1 MNKHH
6 IADMTADPVL
16 LEVFWSRLGSI
27 VTEQAVNIIRT
38 SFSPLVR
45 EAGDIATALF
55 DRRGRML
62 AHGLTGTPGH
72 LIPMTRTI
80 LEFLAEYPTET
91 LKEGDVFITNDPW
104 KTTGHFFDI
113 TVASPIFDHGRL
125 IGFAASTAHH
135 ADIGGT
141 GFGASANDVFEEGLF
156 IPVCKS
162 QEAGVRNE
170 TLFKLIR
177 ANVREPD
184 AVVGDLDAQ
193 NAANEA
199 AGKAMRDLVHEYGIS
214 DLDAVVEEIFARSRT
229 AARAALREVPNGDY
243 TSVLHLDGYNEPIKV
258 VLTLKVRDEEIEAD
272 FTGTSAQVRKGINV
286 CENYTFGYVA
296 FALRCA
302 IGREIPHNF
311 GSLSTFKIKAEPG
324 SIVSCTF
331 PSPVA
336 ARHLVGQM
344 IPGLVLQT
352 FAQAAPRKI
361 MADGAGSV
369 WGVTLNGQNKDDRPY
384 AAVALIAGGIGA
396 RAGKDGL
403 STMQYPTGTRCVPIE
418 VLELEA
424 PFVYH
429 GKELLTDSGG
439 AGKYRGGLGQRV
451 ALEILPDGK
460 SCVVNLVCDK
470 TKVGPQ
476 GLFDGKAGR
485 IGSTFGAGGAPIHPK
500 QRIIVEDK
508 QFLVLE
514 TPGGGGY
521 GNPLERD
528 RSAVKRDLDLGYISE
543 DAARKIYG
551 FHPA

>member
-1 MNKHH
+1 
-6 IADMTADPVL
+6 MTVNQDNSLDSDPVL
-16 LEVFWSRLGSI
+16 LEIFWNRLSSL

-55 DRRGRML
+55 DRKGRML
-62 AHGLTGTPGH
+62 AHGQTGTPGH
-72 LIPMTRTI
+72 LIPMTRTV
-80 LEFLAEYPTET
+80 LEFLAEFPIAT
-91 LKEGDVFITNDPW
+91 LKPGDVFITNDPW

-113 TVASPIFDHGRL
+113 TVASPIFDGGTL

-156 IPVCKS
+156 IPVCKMYD
-162 QEAGVRNE
+162 AGVRND
-170 TLFKLIR
+170 TLFRLIR

-199 AGKAMRDLVHEYGIS
+199 AGRAMRELIHEYAIR
-214 DLDAVVEEIFARSRT
+214 DLDAVVEEIFLRSER
-229 AARAALREVPNGDY
+229 AARQALREVPNGSY
-243 TSVLHLDGYNEPIKV
+243 TSVLNLDGYDEPIKV
-258 VLTLKVRDEEIEAD
+258 VLTLHIRDEEIEAD
-272 FTGTSAQVRKGINV
+272 FTGTSPQIRKGINV

-311 GSLSTFKIKAEPG
+311 GSLSTFKLNAAPG
-324 SIVSCTF
+324 LIVSCTF
-331 PSPVA
+331 PAPVA

-344 IPGLVLQT
+344 VPGLVLQT
-352 FAQAAPRKI
+352 LAQAWPDKV

-369 WGVTLNGQNKDDRPY
+369 WGVTLNGQTREGRPY

-396 RAGKDGL
+396 RSAKDGL

-424 PFVYH
+424 PFIYY

-439 AGKYRGGLGQRV
+439 AGRFRGGLGQRV
-451 ALEILPDGK
+451 TLEVVPEGS

-470 TKVGPQ
+470 TRIGPQ
-476 GLFDGKAGR
+476 GLFDGLPGQIGR
-485 IGSTFGAGGAPIHPK
+485 TLGRDGVPVHPK
-500 QRIIVEDK
+500 QRFVVEDS
-508 QFLVLE
+508 QYLVLE

-521 GNPLERD
+521 GDPRQRNRA
-528 RSAVKRDLDLGYISE
+528 AVRRDLALGYITE
-543 DAARKIYG
+543 QAAREIYG
-551 FHPA
+551 LVD

>member
-1 MNKHH
+1 MTKLNK
-6 IADMTADPVL
+6 AGAGADPVL
-16 LEVFWSRLGSI
+16 LEVFWNRLGSL

-55 DRRGRML
+55 DRKGRML

-80 LEFLAEYPTET
+80 LEFLAEYPVET
-91 LKEGDVFITNDPW
+91 LKAGDVFITNDPW

-113 TVASPIFDHGRL
+113 TVASPIFDGEAL

-156 IPVCKS
+156 IPICKMF
-162 QEAGVRNE
+162 EAGTRNE
-170 TLFKLIR
+170 TLVRMIR

-199 AGKAMRDLVHEYGIS
+199 AGRAMRDLIHEYGID
-214 DLDAVVEEIFARSRT
+214 DLDTVVEDIFKRSEI
-229 AARAALREVPNGDY
+229 AARAALREVPNGSY
-243 TSVLHLDGYNEPIKV
+243 TSELNLDGYNEPIKV
-258 VLTLKVRDEEIEAD
+258 LLTLHIRDEEIEAD
-272 FTGTSAQVRKGINV
+272 FTGTSRQIRKGINV

-302 IGREIPHNF
+302 IGRDIPHNF
-311 GSLSTFKIKAEPG
+311 GSLSTFKIKTEPG
-324 SIVSCTF
+324 LIVSCTF
-331 PSPVA
+331 PAPVA

-352 FAQAAPRKI
+352 LAQAAPKKV

-369 WGVTLNGQNKDDRPY
+369 WGVTLSGQNKEDRPY
-384 AAVALIAGGIGA
+384 AAVALVAGGIGA
-396 RAGKDGL
+396 RATKDGL
-403 STMQYPTGTRCVPIE
+403 TTMQYPTGTRCVPVEI
-418 VLELEA
+418 LELEA
-424 PFVYH
+424 PFIYQ
-429 GKELLTDSGG
+429 GKELVVDSGG
-439 AGKYRGGLGQRV
+439 AGKFRGGLGQRV
-451 ALEILPDGK
+451 TLEVVPEGR

-470 TKVGPQ
+470 TIVGPQ
-476 GLFDGKAGR
+476 GLFAGHAGKV
-485 IGSTFGAGGAPIHPK
+485 GSTFERDGIPIHPK
-500 QRIIVEDK
+500 QRIVVEDR

-521 GNPLERD
+521 GDPRD
-528 RSAVKRDLDLGYISE
+528 RDREAVKRDLELGYITAA
-543 DAARKIYG
+543 AARDIYG
-551 FHPA
+551 LASA